1 MSILVTQYSESV
13 LVLFLDHSTH
23 KVRMHLLRFIAEF
36 EKCFVYWRKI
46 LSSFFN
52 YCTRYLYSGCL

>member
-1 MSILVTQYSESV
+1 MSILVTLYSESV
-13 LVLFLDHSTH
+13 LVLFLDHSTD

-36 EKCFVYWRKI
+36 EKCFVYWRKM

-52 YCTRYLYSGCL
+52 YCTR